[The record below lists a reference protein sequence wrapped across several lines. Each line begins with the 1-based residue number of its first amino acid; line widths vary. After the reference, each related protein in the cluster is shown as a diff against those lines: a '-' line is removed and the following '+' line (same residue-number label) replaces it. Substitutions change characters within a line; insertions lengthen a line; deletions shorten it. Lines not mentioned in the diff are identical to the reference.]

1 MYPISITM
9 LITSLDLTGTP
20 RMMMDII
27 ENINFRKFP
36 VSVAYKPEYPR
47 SELDLLKD
55 LDSLGVKLIPLRG
68 KRLFDPRGIFDLYRH
83 LRQDSVR
90 IVHCWDALGIAARI
104 LSLFSKF
111 RIIQSYC
118 NTLVSRGSFSYYL
131 FNKITSLLIDGIIF
145 CSIGVQES
153 YEKGKTIF
161 LGRKKIALIHNCV
174 DIGRIQKRSY
184 DLKKIRKEWNISET
198 EIILT
203 NIAYFNEQKGQ
214 KYLLDSIKIIVK
226 QMPNIKL
233 ILVGWGPLEANLRTQ
248 ASELEI
254 ESNVIFAGKCQRNTV
269 FEILSITDVFVLSS
283 LWEGF
288 GMVLAEAMAME
299 KPVVTTNTD
308 GSQVLVE
315 HNINGL
321 VVQPRN
327 PHLFSDALMNLI
339 ISPERRRKMG
349 ELGKKKISNFFSVDM
364 YIQKHEDF
372 YKKVIQAS

>member
-1 MYPISITM
+1 
-9 LITSLDLTGTP
+9 
-20 RMMMDII
+20 
-27 ENINFRKFP
+27 
-36 VSVAYKPEYPR
+36 
-47 SELDLLKD
+47 
-55 LDSLGVKLIPLRG
+55 
-68 KRLFDPRGIFDLYRH
+68 
-83 LRQDSVR
+83 
-90 IVHCWDALGIAARI
+90 
-104 LSLFSKF
+104 
-111 RIIQSYC
+111 
-118 NTLVSRGSFSYYL
+118 
-131 FNKITSLLIDGIIF
+131 
-145 CSIGVQES
+145 
-153 YEKGKTIF
+153 
-161 LGRKKIALIHNCV
+161 
-174 DIGRIQKRSY
+174 
-184 DLKKIRKEWNISET
+184 
-198 EIILT
+198 
-203 NIAYFNEQKGQ
+203 
-214 KYLLDSIKIIVK
+214 
-226 QMPNIKL
+226 
-233 ILVGWGPLEANLRTQ
+233 LEANLRTQ